1 MTESSKVTHPSQPDG
16 RLDHGAVVT
25 AADLMPTAREDVAL
39 LHQRAALLA
48 ETRRGESDAEA
59 SDMHLLH
66 IRLEGDTNL
75 AVPYQNLV
83 EVLPPQ
89 RATRVPGSPPSVLGV
104 VNFSGTILTVM
115 DLGQVLQLPEQTRDG
130 EAVIVV
136 GSSGTS
142 VAFPV
147 RELVGAMDARSG
159 SIIAA
164 PHSPASERGYLLGV
178 VDNGIGVLDVARILG
193 DERLLVDQ

>member
-1 MTESSKVTHPSQPDG
+1 MTDSSEVMHPPQPDG
-16 RLDHGAVVT
+16 RLELGAAST
-25 AADLMPTAREDVAL
+25 AADLMPTSPEEVAL
-39 LHQRAALLA
+39 LQQRAGLLA
-48 ETRRGESDAEA
+48 ETRRGEAAEDA

-66 IRLEGDTNL
+66 IRLAGNTDL
-75 AVPYQNLV
+75 AIPYENLV